1 MTNEKLPP
9 AAAPAPASAGPDA
22 LARLRQQSRL
32 TLAVMILLGGS
43 GVAWGTLAS
52 ISGAV
57 LTSGALAVES
67 NVKKVQHPTGGVVG
81 KVHVRDGDQVKAGQL
96 VVTLDDTVTRAN
108 LAIVMND
115 LVAMRARL
123 ARLRAE
129 RDQASGISVPDDLVM
144 RAAADAETRQILSG
158 ETALFDARRLTREGQ
173 RAQMLER
180 IDQLKLERKGLDAQ
194 AVSLRQQR
202 TVAQG
207 ELQDMEGLLAK
218 NLVQRPRVTQLQRE
232 VIRIDGS
239 IGDITARLAQA
250 AARVAEAEL
259 QLLQLDRDAMTEN
272 ARETRETE
280 GRIVELNE
288 RRITAEDQLRR
299 VDIRS
304 PQDGVI
310 HQLAVHTVGGVIAAG
325 DVIAQIVPTTDA
337 LVIETKVQPQDIDQ
351 IAPDQVAY
359 LRFTAFNAR
368 TTPELTGRLA
378 RISPELTRDPQSGQS
393 FYTAIIRVDDSEM
406 EKLKGLRLI
415 PGMPVEAHLATTPR
429 TVASF
434 ITKPLTDLSRRA
446 MREK

>member
-1 MTNEKLPP
+1 
-9 AAAPAPASAGPDA
+9 
-22 LARLRQQSRL
+22 
-32 TLAVMILLGGS
+32 
-43 GVAWGTLAS
+43 
-52 ISGAV
+52 
-57 LTSGALAVES
+57 
-67 NVKKVQHPTGGVVG
+67 
-81 KVHVRDGDQVKAGQL
+81 
-96 VVTLDDTVTRAN
+96 
-108 LAIVMND
+108 MND

-129 RDQASGISVPDDLVM
+129 RDQAAAISVPDDLAA
-144 RAAADAETRQILSG
+144 RAAGDAETRQILSG

-288 RRITAEDQLRR
+288 RRVTAEDQLRR

-310 HQLAVHTVGGVIAAG
+310 HQLSVHTVGGVIAAG

-378 RISPELTRDPQSGQS
+378 RISPELTRDPQTGQS
-393 FYTAIIRVDDSEM
+393 FYTAIIKVDDSEM

-434 ITKPLTDLSRRA
+434 IIKPLTDLSRRA